1 MNEQKHTMT
10 GAWALNALDADERER
25 MRRYLAEDPEAA
37 AEARAFEETAGELA
51 ASLPPIAPRPQ
62 LRSAVMARIATT
74 RQLSPLPE
82 DEQVEQDPPQAIDA
96 ADVAGPTTST
106 EPAPPSAPSEPSTPP
121 APGAPAAEGSATST
135 DAPEPVV
142 SLDRY
147 RASVRRS
154 RWTAVAAAALL
165 LTTVVGV
172 GLWNGERAAQQEAE
186 ATIEALESQQA
197 SAQQEREMLSTLL
210 AADDASQLSV
220 PVGDGGSLELMY
232 SRDQQAMII
241 QPDGL
246 SAAAADRAH
255 QGRRIEGD
263 GITSAGLLEDP
274 SAAMMHPGAIPE
286 GVVVG
291 LTIEPAGGS
300 DQPTMAPM
308 AQGELT

>member
-82 DEQVEQDPPQAIDA
+82 DEQVGQDPPQAIDA

-232 SRDQQAMII
+232 SREQQAMII

-246 SAAAADRAH
+246 SALPADRAY
-255 QGRRIEGD
+255 QVWMIEGD
-263 GITSAGLLEDP
+263 EITSAGLLEDP

-291 LTIEPAGGS
+291 LTVEPAGGS